1 MKFHYKIVKHSIS
14 SSIFR
19 WHLIAKNISGRLCH
33 WPKYDHPKDFNKY
46 NFSKNLFK
54 ALRKTS
60 NVKGDDMKRQMGWPM
75 GDSLCIFP
83 CDVKRQMK
91 NQYDEKS
98 FSGKNDSNF
107 IHQSVRQ
114 MSIGP
119 FVGPSVKQVGI
130 GSFIGPSVKQVRINN
145 TLY

>member
-1 MKFHYKIVKHSIS
+1 
-14 SSIFR
+14 
-19 WHLIAKNISGRLCH
+19 
-33 WPKYDHPKDFNKY
+33 
-46 NFSKNLFK
+46 
-54 ALRKTS
+54 
-60 NVKGDDMKRQMGWPM
+60 VKGDDMKRQMGWPM
-75 GDSLCIFP
+75 GGFLCIFP
-83 CDVKRQMK
+83 CDVK

-98 FSGKNDSNF
+98 LSGKNDSNF